1 MGLWWLWKVGGCF
14 FRFQLCYFGV
24 LLLRTAKAFQLLD
37 TKPEFSYRN
46 CSLFS
51 LFHCLLTYWVLGIGL
66 DIENRRMSGFLAVLM
81 FSRGTTFYLLILWF
95 QLVLLTLR
103 VLLVGFI
110 APLLVCKS
118 NWISNGNFWLM
129 FFILCTAI
137 FSNICY
143 FQKMISVHRLS
154 QTVFYQIGPTVF
166 VVPFPSTDLGYF
178 LLSFREW
185 GITYYFNDGNFCYNS
200 PFFGFLDLLT
210 ICAGMLIYMS
220 LPLVWMGGFK
230 LPSNQ
235 QWYCVTYLKNFFVFQ
250 VEDSCI
256 CGAK

>member
-81 FSRGTTFYLLILWF
+81 FSRGTTFYLLMLWF

-103 VLLVGFI
+103 VLLVGFF

-118 NWISNGNFWLM
+118 NWISKWKFLADV
-129 FFILCTAI
+129 FHSLHAI

-154 QTVFYQIGPTVF
+154 
-166 VVPFPSTDLGYF
+166 LNCF
-178 LLSFREW
+178 LPNWPYCFCCSLSFDR
-185 GITYYFNDGNFCYNS
+185 FRL
-200 PFFGFLDLLT
+200 FFTLF
-210 ICAGMLIYMS
+210 
-220 LPLVWMGGFK
+220 
-230 LPSNQ
+230 
-235 QWYCVTYLKNFFVFQ
+235 
-250 VEDSCI
+250 
-256 CGAK
+256 